1 MFEPRFLF
9 LNPTRYTHGRRPLR
23 GALADVSEYG
33 VSPSGVEY
41 IYDPSG
47 RLERDVYDAYG
58 TGERPYGSFVP
69 RSAGWSS
76 RFDMEALGE
85 YQFQGHRE
93 DTETTAPAATSSESS
108 APSFL
113 NFQIRAFHPQWVHP
127 ELVAILVT
135 PSIFPTCHPAKRG
148 RYGHFFGIATI
159 GGCTHPK
166 SAPWS
171 AVDPAGY
178 VDGLNVYLFSRGDPV
193 NPVKPV

>member
-1 MFEPRFLF
+1 MFDPRFSF

-58 TGERPYGSFVP
+58 TGEHPYGSVVP

-93 DTETTAPAATSSESS
+93 EAAPQREATETTAPAATSSESS
-108 APSFL
+108 APSFV
-113 NFQIRAFHPQWVHP
+113 NFQIRSF
-127 ELVAILVT
+127 
-135 PSIFPTCHPAKRG
+135 
-148 RYGHFFGIATI
+148 
-159 GGCTHPK
+159 HPK
-166 SAPWS
+166 SAPWMS
-171 AVDPAGY
+171 QEPADY
-178 VDGLNVYLFSRGDPV
+178 VDGMNAYLFSRGDLV
-193 NPVKPV
+193 NPIKPL